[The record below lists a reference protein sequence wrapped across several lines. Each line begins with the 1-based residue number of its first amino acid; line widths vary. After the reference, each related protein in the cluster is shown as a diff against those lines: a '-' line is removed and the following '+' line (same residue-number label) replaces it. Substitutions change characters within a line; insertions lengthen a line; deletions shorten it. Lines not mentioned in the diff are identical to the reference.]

1 MRVQSANL
9 VNKRALRKVLSSE
22 TLGKPIANDNMN
34 KLIEDLNV
42 SKEQL
47 DNLPLTSELPE
58 ERSQELNL
66 LFEQL

>member
-1 MRVQSANL
+1 